1 MIRAHTRRALAL
13 LVVEPGVAA
22 AEWDRY
28 VASTRNSL
36 RVLSEA
42 TGGFAVVND
51 FVAGLQGMKRVMRE

>member
-28 VASTRNSL
+28 VATRNSL

-51 FVAGLQGMKRVMRE
+51 FVPICRA